1 MANASLY
8 WFRHDLRLADLP
20 GLIAASKAGQ
30 VVPVFIWDEALGGD
44 WKMGGASQ
52 WWLHHSLQSLA
63 ADLSAAGSRLILR
76 RGETVQVL
84 AELLAETGAQDI
96 FASRQYQP
104 WAADLEQKVR
114 DVTESSGGQFKRY
127 PGTLLFEPENVRTGG
142 GTPFKVF
149 TPFWR
154 ACLKQPAPAQPQPT
168 PTLLSP
174 DTWPCSDELASWPLC
189 PKQPN
194 WAENWEALWQ
204 PGEAGAS
211 HALNTFLESHVDSYG
226 DGRDFPAQ
234 PNTSRLSPFLKFGE
248 ISPRQVWWT
257 AQNAKQSSPDEAGS
271 IDKFLSEIGWREFC
285 NHLVAQFPAMPDR
298 AFNPKFEYFPWQT
311 HSSNLV
317 AWQQGN
323 TGYPIVDAGMREL
336 WQTGFM
342 HNRVRMVVASFLT
355 KHLLTHWRE
364 GEQWF
369 WDCLLDADLASNACS
384 WQWVGGSGAD
394 ASPYFRIFNPIAQ
407 GEKFD
412 KAGAYTRR
420 WVPELAEMPDK
431 YLYKPWEAPELTL
444 RAAGVELGTTY
455 PNPIVDHRTAR
466 ESALEA
472 YATLK
477 NVSVA

>member
-1 MANASLY
+1 
-8 WFRHDLRLADLP
+8 
-20 GLIAASKAGQ
+20 
-30 VVPVFIWDEALGGD
+30 
-44 WKMGGASQ
+44 
-52 WWLHHSLQSLA
+52 
-63 ADLSAAGSRLILR
+63 
-76 RGETVQVL
+76 
-84 AELLAETGAQDI
+84 
-96 FASRQYQP
+96 
-104 WAADLEQKVR
+104 
-114 DVTESSGGQFKRY
+114 
-127 PGTLLFEPENVRTGG
+127 
-142 GTPFKVF
+142 
-149 TPFWR
+149 
-154 ACLKQPAPAQPQPT
+154 
-168 PTLLSP
+168 
-174 DTWPCSDELASWPLC
+174 
-189 PKQPN
+189 
-194 WAENWEALWQ
+194 
-204 PGEAGAS
+204 
-211 HALNTFLESHVDSYG
+211 
-226 DGRDFPAQ
+226 
-234 PNTSRLSPFLKFGE
+234 LKFGE

-257 AQNAKQSSPDEAGS
+257 AQNAKQSTPGEAGS

-311 HSSNLV
+311 HSTNLV

-444 RAAGVELGTTY
+444 RAAGVKLGTTY

-477 NVSVA
+477 NITAA